1 LAKRNPPQVSP
12 ADGLS
17 VEYAPPIR
25 PTALPRNSENV
36 APIVSFV
43 GEYSAHFAREDF
55 PRVHAIGIFPLG
67 FSHPGE
73 SRRAAIRFCDAIP
86 NWVG

>member
-1 LAKRNPPQVSP
+1 LP
-12 ADGLS
+12 AD
-17 VEYAPPIR
+17 YAPLIR
-25 PTALPRNSENV
+25 PTALLRNSENA

-43 GEYSAHFAREDF
+43 GEYSAHLRAKISRAF
-55 PRVHAIGIFPLG
+55 HAIEIFEHG